1 MYLLSRSV
9 TEMDETTSAA
19 AKCPTARAACGGT
32 AERRRIAELWGR
44 PDVLVRTS
52 GEQRL
57 SNFMLLELAYAE
69 LFFLPVTWPEVT
81 REMLLDIVRTFS
93 TQRDRRMGK

>member
-1 MYLLSRSV
+1 V
-9 TEMDETTSAA
+9 
-19 AKCPTARAACGGT
+19 CGAT
-32 AERRRIAELWGR
+32 AERRRITELWGR